1 MAEMQQTLV
10 VIKPDGVQRGLIGPI
25 LTRFEQRGFRILALK
40 LITVGQ
46 PMAETHYA
54 VHQGKFF
61 YADLVGYISSG
72 PVLAMV
78 LEGIDAIKAVRL
90 MVGSTRPYEAAP
102 GTISQLRGCASALI
116 SHAKGSG
123 STLVLVGHGLTD
135 ASEHCC
141 PPRTSDEPRDGD
153 DVVNPLTRP
162 LRGGDRRGSWAN
174 YESPL
179 ALRPRLATGLPLS

>member
-40 LITVGQ
+40 LITVDQ

-102 GTISQLRGCASALI
+102 GTIRGDYAL
-116 SHAKGSG
+116 
-123 STLVLVGHGLTD
+123 
-135 ASEHCC
+135 
-141 PPRTSDEPRDGD
+141 
-153 DVVNPLTRP
+153 
-162 LRGGDRRGSWAN
+162 
-174 YESPL
+174 
-179 ALRPRLATGLPLS
+179 TGLRNLIHASDAPETAQSEIALWFAPGELQSYQRDIDKWIYE

>member
-46 PMAETHYA
+46 QMAETHYA

-61 YADLVGYISSG
+61 YPDLVSYINSG

-102 GTISQLRGCASALI
+102 GTIRGDYAL
-116 SHAKGSG
+116 
-123 STLVLVGHGLTD
+123 
-135 ASEHCC
+135 
-141 PPRTSDEPRDGD
+141 
-153 DVVNPLTRP
+153 
-162 LRGGDRRGSWAN
+162 
-174 YESPL
+174 
-179 ALRPRLATGLPLS
+179 TGLRNLIHASDAPETAQAEIALWFTHHELQTYQRDIDKWIYE

>member
-102 GTISQLRGCASALI
+102 GTIRGDYAL
-116 SHAKGSG
+116 
-123 STLVLVGHGLTD
+123 
-135 ASEHCC
+135 
-141 PPRTSDEPRDGD
+141 
-153 DVVNPLTRP
+153 
-162 LRGGDRRGSWAN
+162 
-174 YESPL
+174 
-179 ALRPRLATGLPLS
+179 TGLRNLIHASDAPETAQSEIALWFAPGELQSYQRDIDKWIYE

>member
-25 LTRFEQRGFRILALK
+25 LTRFEQRGFRLLALK
-40 LITVGQ
+40 LITVDQ

-102 GTISQLRGCASALI
+102 GTIRGDYAL
-116 SHAKGSG
+116 
-123 STLVLVGHGLTD
+123 
-135 ASEHCC
+135 
-141 PPRTSDEPRDGD
+141 
-153 DVVNPLTRP
+153 
-162 LRGGDRRGSWAN
+162 
-174 YESPL
+174 
-179 ALRPRLATGLPLS
+179 TGLRNLIHASDAPETAQSEIALWFAPGELQSYQRDIDKWIYE

>member
-1 MAEMQQTLV
+1 
-10 VIKPDGVQRGLIGPI
+10 VQRGLIGPI

-102 GTISQLRGCASALI
+102 GTIRGDYAL
-116 SHAKGSG
+116 
-123 STLVLVGHGLTD
+123 
-135 ASEHCC
+135 
-141 PPRTSDEPRDGD
+141 
-153 DVVNPLTRP
+153 
-162 LRGGDRRGSWAN
+162 
-174 YESPL
+174 
-179 ALRPRLATGLPLS
+179 TGLRNLIHASDAPEIAQSEIALWFAPGELQSYQRDIDKWIYE